1 MAFSQYF
8 AEKIL
13 GWLKGGAFPT
23 ALSSVYVTLH
33 TADPGTGGTTADVTN
48 AVCGIHSKQ
57 VLGSSMS
64 ATGAASGGGFETT
77 NGTVV
82 QMAAAAVNGSPV
94 TISHFGIWN
103 AACSSPHGSEEFVAS
118 GALTT
123 AVEIQ
128 LGDTVQFNT
137 GAMSVKV
144 I

>member
-23 ALSSVYVTLH
+23 ALSSIHVTLH

-48 AVCGIHSKQ
+48 AVCGIHSKS

-64 ATGAASGGGFETT
+64 AIGAASGGGFETT
-77 NGTVV
+77 NGSVV
-82 QMAAAAVNGSPV
+82 QMAAAAVNSSPV

-103 AACSSPHGSEEFVAS
+103 AACTSPHGSEEFVAS

-123 AVEIQ
+123 SVEIQ
-128 LGDTVQFNT
+128 LGDTVQFN
-137 GAMSVKV
+137 ANQMSVKV